1 MSVFVAGRVA
11 AATITRTAVSPGPHG
26 EIPVHAGKSD
36 KPEKGAIGPTP
47 IRAVGIGRH
56 PLEHQLPY
64 GRPRTHPGD
73 IAIEPVE
80 NAVVPGLGTQFGQAA
95 PGQQVV
101 RPPPERPPDLRQID
115 ISD

>member
-1 MSVFVAGRVA
+1 MFWRRLILLPLLFLAPMVAL
-11 AATITRTAVSPGPHG
+11 PQ
-26 EIPVHAGKSD
+26 KSD

-80 NAVVPGLGTQFGQAA
+80 NAVVPGLGTQFGQGRA
-95 PGQQVV
+95 PHGQQVV
-101 RPPPERPPDLRQID
+101 FGLHLNGLPIFVKSTSQI
-115 ISD
+115 SGPFLG